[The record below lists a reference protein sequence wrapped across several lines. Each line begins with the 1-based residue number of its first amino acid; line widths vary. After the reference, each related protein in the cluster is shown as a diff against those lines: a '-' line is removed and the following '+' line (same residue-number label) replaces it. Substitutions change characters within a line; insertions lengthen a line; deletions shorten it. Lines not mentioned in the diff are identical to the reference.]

1 MLTAKASHANVPF
14 VMRHAIQHYIAG
26 LCLLFSFCGNINAQ
40 VDTLNAGM
48 TLLGEGQSSAFFPCG
63 QLSDGT
69 RLEYAQMG
77 DCLYILANNTL
88 YVYKILSDSITVWS
102 GSYIIEKVAPH
113 TGVPS
118 FATIEKYGIDEVR
131 ILREG
136 FTYRCEFKEIQ
147 RGLTPGN
154 VAEEYEAYVTRIK
167 RAEEVLQVYSL
178 HVSDSK
184 P

>member
-1 MLTAKASHANVPF
+1 MTAKASHANVPF
-14 VMRHAIQHYIAG
+14 VMRHAIQHYTAG

-40 VDTLNAGM
+40 VYTLNAGM
-48 TLLGEGQSSAFFPCG
+48 TLLGEEQSSAFFPCG

-77 DCLYILANNTL
+77 DCLYILGNNTL

-113 TGVPS
+113 TVAAP

-131 ILREG
+131 IHREG
-136 FTYRCEFKEIQ
+136 FTYRCEFREIQ

-167 RAEEVLQVYSL
+167 RAEEVLQVYTRSREQ
-178 HVSDSK
+178 SE

>member
-1 MLTAKASHANVPF
+1 MTAKASHANVPF

-26 LCLLFSFCGNINAQ
+26 LCLLLSFCGNINAQ
-40 VDTLNAGM
+40 VDTLNTGM
-48 TLLGEGQSSAFFPCG
+48 TVLGEEQSSAFFPCG

-88 YVYKILSDSITVWS
+88 YVYRILSDSVTVWC
-102 GSYIIEKVAPH
+102 GSYFIAKEAPH
-113 TGVPS
+113 TVNAP
-118 FATIEKYGIDEVR
+118 FATIEKYGNDEVL
-131 ILREG
+131 IHREG

-147 RGLTPGN
+147 RGINPGN

-167 RAEEVLQVYSL
+167 LAEEVLQVYTRSRE
-178 HVSDSK
+178 HSE